1 MEKIKNI
8 IIGFGKGGKTLAK
21 FLAQKGEDVLVIEKS
36 NQMYGG
42 TCINIACLPSKRL
55 IIEAANGVEFTDA
68 VNGKNEMTAFLRN
81 KNYHMLAD
89 EPTVTVL
96 DGEAKFLSDH
106 KIEVATTDG
115 SIVQYEGERIFINTG
130 ALPVILPI
138 PGLKD
143 SPYLLDSTQAMD
155 QKKLPKQLVIIGA
168 GYIGL
173 EFASMF
179 AKYGS
184 QVTVL
189 DHNSDFIPR
198 EDDDISSVVKKDLEE
213 AGVKFELGVDIKQ
226 VVNKEDH
233 VEVEYEKDG
242 KVLVAQ
248 GDRVLA
254 ATGRKANTADLGLE
268 NTNIKTDERGNVVVN
283 DQLKTSVENV
293 WAIGDVKG
301 GLQFTYISLD
311 DFRIIRSQ
319 LFGDGSYTMASRKIV
334 PYSVFIEP
342 PLSEVGLTEKQAKKA
357 NIDYKLFKLPV
368 AAIPKA
374 RVAKNTHGLFKA
386 LVDPETKQ
394 ILGTTLYGLESHELI
409 NMIALAMKAK
419 LPYTMLRDQIYTHPT
434 MSEAF
439 NDLFK
444 QRLYL
449 TKEILCL
456 THE

>member
-1 MEKIKNI
+1 MEKKKNI

-21 FLAQKGEDVLVIEKS
+21 FLAQKGEEVVVIEKS

-55 IIEAANGVEFTDA
+55 IIEAANGMDFVDA
-68 VNGKNEMTAFLRN
+68 INGKNEMTAFLRS

-96 DGEAKFLSDH
+96 DGEAKFTGDH
-106 KIEVATTDG
+106 QVEVITTDG
-115 SIVQYEGERIFINTG
+115 QTIQYEGERIFINTG
-130 ALPVILPI
+130 AVPIILPI

-155 QKKLPKQLVIIGA
+155 QKQLPKKLVIIGA

-173 EFASMF
+173 EFAAMF

-189 DHNSDFIPR
+189 DHNTEFLAR
-198 EDDDISSVVKKDLEE
+198 EDDDISFAVKQDLEE
-213 AGVKFELGVDIKQ
+213 LGVKFELGVDIKQ

-233 VEVEYEKDG
+233 VEVEYEKAG
-242 KVLVAQ
+242 KVFAAQ

-254 ATGRKANTADLGLE
+254 ATGRRANTENLGLE
-268 NTNIKTDERGNVVVN
+268 NTSIKTDNRGNIIV
-283 DQLKTSVENV
+283 DDYLKTSVENV

-311 DFRIIRSQ
+311 DFRIIKSQ

-334 PYSVFIEP
+334 PYSVFIDP
-342 PLSEVGLTEKQAKKA
+342 ALSEVGVNEKQAKQA
-357 NIDYKLFKLPV
+357 GIDYKLFKLPV

-386 LVDPETKQ
+386 LVDPKTEQ
-394 ILGTTLYGLESHELI
+394 ILGATLYGIESYELI
-409 NMIALAMKAK
+409 NTITLAMKAK
-419 LPYTMLRDQIYTHPT
+419 LPYTILRDQIYTHPT

-444 QRLYL
+444 
-449 TKEILCL
+449 
-456 THE
+456 